1 MTGETLLMRVSATL
15 NQSGISNGGLLHEN
29 SGTFLVRQDTPTA
42 VFSTVYKPM
51 LCLILQG
58 TKEIGSNDKSLTAHA
73 GQSLIVSHILPV
85 VSRITEA
92 GPEQPYVALVFPLD
106 LELLRSLASEVL
118 PSFSDQSSDP
128 FSICLCD
135 TDDALESTM
144 QRYFDQC
151 ETQQTR
157 QFIAPITKREI
168 HVRLLLSPHAQVL
181 RKLLWHES
189 TASRVFQATKNI
201 QSNLAEKIIVGEL
214 AQSAGMSSSAF
225 FERFKAVTGTSP
237 LQYQKDLRLLRARGE
252 LQSTNAKISDIA
264 FGVGY
269 ESSAQF
275 SREFSRK
282 FGRTPRQDRSVENL
296 E

>member
-1 MTGETLLMRVSATL
+1 MTGKTLLTHVSETL

-29 SGTFLVRQDTPTA
+29 SGTFLVCQDTPTG

-58 TKEIGSNDKSLTAHA
+58 TKEIGSNDKSLTVHA

-92 GPEQPYVALVFPLD
+92 DPEQPYVALVFPLD

-135 TDDALESTM
+135 TDDALESAM

-189 TASRVFQATKNI
+189 TASRVFQATENI
-201 QSNLAEKIIVGEL
+201 QSNLAKKIIVGEL
-214 AQSAGMSSSAF
+214 AQSAGMSSSVF
-225 FERFKAVTGTSP
+225 FEQFKAVTGTSP
-237 LQYQKDLRLLRARGE
+237 LQFQKNLRLLRARDE
-252 LQSTNAKISDIA
+252 LQASNAKISDIA
-264 FGVGY
+264 FSVGY
-269 ESSAQF
+269 ENSAQF

-282 FGRTPRQDRSVENL
+282 FGRTPRQDRAL
-296 E
+296 

>member
-1 MTGETLLMRVSATL
+1 MTGKTLLTHVSETL

-29 SGTFLVRQDTPTA
+29 SGTFLVRQDTPTG
-42 VFSTVYKPM
+42 VFSIVYKPM

-58 TKEIGSNDKSLTAHA
+58 TKEIGSNDKSLTVHA

-92 GPEQPYVALVFPLD
+92 DPEQPYVALVFPLD

-135 TDDALESTM
+135 TDDVLESAM

-189 TASRVFQATKNI
+189 TASRVFQATENI
-201 QSNLAEKIIVGEL
+201 QSNLAKKIIVGEL
-214 AQSAGMSSSAF
+214 AQSAGMSSSVF
-225 FERFKAVTGTSP
+225 FEQFKAVTGTSP
-237 LQYQKDLRLLRARGE
+237 LQFQKNLRLLRARDE
-252 LQSTNAKISDIA
+252 LQASNAKISDIA
-264 FGVGY
+264 FSVGY
-269 ESSAQF
+269 ENSAQF

-282 FGRTPRQDRSVENL
+282 FGRTPRQDRAL
-296 E
+296 